1 MWYRLVAL
9 ALLFTSLFAQAEQ
22 CTISRAKVV
31 NKDGSSLVLKENN
44 CPDQNLRAT
53 KIYYL
58 GGAAGLGGRLILTL
72 QQPIADMPSGG
83 AGFLDL
89 DKDGFYEVS
98 ERGMCGA
105 GPNCE
110 GSIYKLAADRRS
122 MFTYF
127 SGGYADLSFVGGYL
141 VEGGRASCCAW
152 EFHLYKPQA
161 KHYPIS
167 DGDMDYRVVV
177 SVESDDAVPVC
188 TFYRQ
193 IKNEQI
199 IARPPAKAL
208 YQLCENYGPKY
219 ILTPPDPV
227 K

>member
-58 GGAAGLGGRLILTL
+58 GGAAGLGRRLILTL

-98 ERGMCGA
+98 ARGMCGA

-161 KHYPIS
+161 KHYPINY
-167 DGDMDYRVVV
+167 DHMVYRVVV
-177 SVESDDAVPVC
+177 SLDAEGEKPKC

-193 IKNEQI
+193 AGGSERITS
-199 IARPPAKAL
+199 PPNRTL
-208 YQLCENYGPKY
+208 LQLCENYGQDYTLVHPQK
-219 ILTPPDPV
+219 LQ
-227 K
+227 